1 MATLTLKLGEYF
13 SITGRELAKLNG
25 QNVSSDRVF
34 TASKVPGLY
43 APYLGTTLSGTPDT
57 VGRYVQDYGQ
67 DRLGYQKYGEVT
79 IEVVGNGTPPP
90 DPEPDP
96 EPPAIPVVEGV
107 SLTVGATFNRTAD
120 EVAASIG
127 LTNDEGA
134 MYEFDTVVSTPPP
147 GTNLEWNKISGTVTT
162 PGEYN
167 LRVFYAVLGVKYQQ
181 TNYKVR
187 VTPKPV
193 DPTPT
198 DPEPVPDTNPVFDP
212 AKKTI
217 SLLLGVPVSIKASE
231 VAALNGEDVTKGTK
245 RVFGKAG
252 VPGMTAGYLSTYLSG
267 TPNTEGLFSQEYGRD
282 ELGYTR
288 SGAVN
293 VVVRAKTPP
302 TVPTDPTVPADPG
315 GREYP
320 HPDSERLLTIL
331 GYEQTSQRL
340 AMADE
345 HLATVT
351 VFVYGYTRGRGF
363 ELGGF
368 PSDPTPVPMW
378 DLKRVI
384 LSAAARSLANPQSL
398 KQYAAGDYS
407 ETPSVLTSWTL
418 PEIAVLH
425 RYRRR
430 TR

>member
-57 VGRYVQDYGQ
+57 VGSYVQDYGQ
-67 DRLGYQKYGEVT
+67 DRLGYTKFGEVT
-79 IEVVGNGTPPP
+79 IEVVGNTPKP
-90 DPEPDP
+90 DPEP
-96 EPPAIPVVEGV
+96 
-107 SLTVGATFNRTAD
+107 
-120 EVAASIG
+120 
-127 LTNDEGA
+127 
-134 MYEFDTVVSTPPP
+134 TPP
-147 GTNLEWNKISGTVTT
+147 T
-162 PGEYN
+162 P
-167 LRVFYAVLGVKYQQ
+167 
-181 TNYKVR
+181 
-187 VTPKPV
+187 TPPTPTPPTPTPPT
-193 DPTPT
+193 PTPT
-198 DPEPVPDTNPVFDP
+198 DPTPTNPVFDP

-217 SLLLGVPVSIKASE
+217 NLLLGVPVSIKASE
-231 VAALNGEDVTKGTK
+231 VAALNGEDITKGTK

-288 SGAVN
+288 SGAVD

-315 GREYP
+315 GREHP

-331 GYEQTSQRL
+331 GYEADSKRL

-345 HLATVT
+345 HLATVS

-368 PSDPTPVPMW
+368 PSDPTPVPQW

>member
-1 MATLTLKLGEYF
+1 MATLTIKLGEYF
-13 SITGRELAKLNG
+13 SITGKELAKLNG

-57 VGRYVQDYGQ
+57 VGSYVQDYGQ
-67 DRLGYQKYGEVT
+67 DRMGYQKYGEVT
-79 IEVVGNGTPPP
+79 IVVVANTPKPVPEPTPVEPTPTDPKPVDPPP
-90 DPEPDP
+90 VD
-96 EPPAIPVVEGV
+96 
-107 SLTVGATFNRTAD
+107 
-120 EVAASIG
+120 
-127 LTNDEGA
+127 
-134 MYEFDTVVSTPPP
+134 
-147 GTNLEWNKISGTVTT
+147 
-162 PGEYN
+162 
-167 LRVFYAVLGVKYQQ
+167 
-181 TNYKVR
+181 
-187 VTPKPV
+187 PKPV
-193 DPTPT
+193 DPT
-198 DPEPVPDTNPVFDP
+198 PDTNPVFDP

-231 VAALNGEDVTKGTK
+231 VAALNGEDITKGTK

-288 SGAVN
+288 SGAVD
-293 VVVRAKTPP
+293 VIVRAKAPP
-302 TVPTDPTVPADPG
+302 VVPTDPTVPADPR

-368 PSDPTPVPMW
+368 PSDPTPVPQW

-384 LSAAARSLANPQSL
+384 LSAAARSLANPQNL
-398 KQYAAGDYS
+398 KQYSAGDYS
-407 ETPSVLTSWTL
+407 ESPSVLNSWTL